1 MSEESPRSLSSQ
13 ILLAF
18 SFEEVTSSTSAID
31 LDGLYIVGQESIEE
45 ESASEE
51 EESIGKENSED
62 ENSSQESRPDMTTP
76 AGKTIT
82 INGRKIN
89 IAAMPQTVVAAQSTP
104 LYKKEDCLKLTGDKL
119 NNLFDKANKSKTS
132 KFD

>member
-13 ILLAF
+13 ILSAF
-18 SFEEVTSSTSAID
+18 SVEEETSSTSAID

-62 ENSSQESRPDMTTP
+62 ETSSQESRPDMTTP

-82 INGRKIN
+82 INGRTIN
-89 IAAMPQTVVAAQSTP
+89 IAAM
-104 LYKKEDCLKLTGDKL
+104 L
-119 NNLFDKANKSKTS
+119 NQWQLRVRHCTK
-132 KFD
+132 